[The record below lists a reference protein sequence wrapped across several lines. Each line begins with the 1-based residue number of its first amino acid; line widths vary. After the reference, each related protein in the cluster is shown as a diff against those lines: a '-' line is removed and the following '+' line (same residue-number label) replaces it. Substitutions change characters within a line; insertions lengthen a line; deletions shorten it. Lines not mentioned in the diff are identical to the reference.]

1 MYGAREYWECRYH
14 DDPVIGHCQRKGV
27 LSNEWYLQYEML
39 KTFLHKHVSADDHVL
54 IPGCGLSLLGEQMAA
69 DGYKSLL
76 AVDYSETCIQT
87 MQARGA
93 QEHQNNVTYS
103 LMDVTA
109 LQLEYRTVA
118 WMLLWTKPPWIA

>member
-1 MYGAREYWECRYH
+1 
-14 DDPVIGHCQRKGV
+14 
-27 LSNEWYLQYEML
+27 ML

-109 LQLEYRTVA
+109 LQLEVTGQLHGCYCGQSHLG
-118 WMLLWTKPPWIA
+118 LLDELRRLAGPSQKHADGVCTCP